1 MGRVA
6 ALTKGQIHERL
17 AAANIDGNRQL
28 TLVVLLLARIEQ
40 LKKERLV
47 KRLAVSGF
55 GEKVGTS
62 SESRKPLR
70 CLLRRLGSTPIGT
83 SVQNLNDLML
93 RTCTSMRS

>member
-1 MGRVA
+1 MGKVA

-62 SESRKPLR
+62 SESRKPLAACFAVLAALPSGPAYR
-70 CLLRRLGSTPIGT
+70 I
-83 SVQNLNDLML
+83 
-93 RTCTSMRS
+93 SMT